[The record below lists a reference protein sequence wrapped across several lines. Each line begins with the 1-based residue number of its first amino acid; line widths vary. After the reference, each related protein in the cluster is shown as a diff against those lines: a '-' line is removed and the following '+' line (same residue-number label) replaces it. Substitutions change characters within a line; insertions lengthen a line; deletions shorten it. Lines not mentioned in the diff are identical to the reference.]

1 MVEYKYMRL
10 FRMLHHWLVP
20 HEHNNH
26 RGRALHQDSLLAL
39 VLLLGIFN
47 LGIRAFKG
55 TAPDVLGYATDIR
68 IEQLFSAT
76 NAKRAEA
83 GLPALTLNGT
93 LSQAAAAKAADMFAN
108 NYWAHNSPAG
118 KTPWDFIIGAG
129 YRYTLAGENLAK
141 NFQTSDGVVDAWMNS
156 PTHKAN
162 IVKDGYK
169 EIGFAV
175 VNGVLNGEETTL
187 VVQMFGA
194 TSAPIA
200 QVPKVQAAER
210 KPTSIPSPTTV
221 PVAQVSI
228 NPTAATQPQPTIEV
242 APTTAP
248 AFTETPVFAGGLS
261 FDRVVIRPRIDIE
274 AVTNNIVFILAG
286 LLIGL
291 LAVDAF
297 IVRKKGVVR
306 LAGHNVAH
314 IVFLGTIVVSGL
326 ALTRGSLL

>member
-1 MVEYKYMRL
+1 MRL

-26 RGRALHQDSLLAL
+26 RGRALHQDSLLFL
-39 VLLLGIFN
+39 VLLLGISN
-47 LGIRAFKG
+47 LTMRTLMG

-68 IEQLFSAT
+68 IEQLLAGT

-83 GLPALTLNGT
+83 GLPPLTLNGA
-93 LSQAAAAKAADMFAN
+93 LSAAAAAKAADMFAN
-108 NYWAHNSPAG
+108 NYWAHNSPSG

-141 NFQTSDGVVDAWMNS
+141 NFQTSDGVIEAWMNS
-156 PTHKAN
+156 PTHRAN
-162 IVKDGYK
+162 IVKEGYK

-194 TSAPIA
+194 TAAPIA
-200 QVPKVQAAER
+200 QVPKVQASELRPTGIPPQTSSPAAY
-210 KPTSIPSPTTV
+210 TSIQSPE
-221 PVAQVSI
+221 
-228 NPTAATQPQPTIEV
+228 AAQPQPTAAV
-242 APTTAP
+242 VPLAAP
-248 AFTETPVFAGGLS
+248 AFAQNPVSVAAGS
-261 FDRVVIRPRIDIE
+261 FDRVIIHPKVDIE
-274 AVTNNIVFILAG
+274 TLTNNIVFVLVG

-291 LAVDAF
+291 FAVDAF
-297 IVRKKGVVR
+297 IVQKKGIVR
-306 LAGHNVAH
+306 LAGHNLAH
-314 IVFLGTIVVSGL
+314 IMFLGTIVLSGL